1 MKLPSKQHMLTS
13 LTVAL
18 MSGALVTGTT
28 LAQGVGTSA
37 PSAGTSA
44 PSAGTSAPSTGTSA
58 PSTGTSAPSPIQ
70 PSVGRGNRGRA
81 EPDRQR
87 DALADTAVADESGG
101 WHRDNGRRR
110 AEQAG
115 NPRDGI

>member
-1 MKLPSKQHMLTS
+1 MKLTSKQYRLTS

-37 PSAGTSA
+37 PGAGTSA
-44 PSAGTSAPSTGTSA
+44 PSAGTSARAQAST

-70 PSVGRGNRGRA
+70 PSVGCGNHGSA
-81 EPDRQR
+81 ESDGQR
-87 DALADTAVADESGG
+87 DALADTAVADESCR